1 MRGDRARWRG
11 AAAVQPWRGLAV
23 VEVCCG
29 AAWREG
35 LFFGNRSY
43 LASSRFRGLQR
54 TCSRIHS
61 ELTFDLIIF
70 VIIWCLARDAL
81 RTKVRPSSA
90 Q

>member
-35 LFFGNRSY
+35 LFFGKKVVPREFEIPRSPEDV
-43 LASSRFRGLQR
+43 F
-54 TCSRIHS
+54 
-61 ELTFDLIIF
+61 EL
-70 VIIWCLARDAL
+70 
-81 RTKVRPSSA
+81 P